1 MAIWFVASG
10 PRGKGRY
17 YEATHYTTP
26 RGWEPLAEESP
37 IIGGAWPERVG
48 AFAGNVDDDD
58 DNGWR
63 EGATPRDAVFIY
75 LAPGGDYVILRA
87 GAPPLRT
94 QNLCH
99 Q

>member
-1 MAIWFVASG
+1 MGIWFVATSVHG
-10 PRGKGRY
+10 RGSY
-17 YEATHYTTP
+17 YEATHYHTP
-26 RGWEPLAEESP
+26 RGWEPLTEGP
-37 IIGGAWPERVG
+37 IIGGAWPKRVG
-48 AFAGNVDDDD
+48 GFSLAGELDDD

-63 EGATPRDAVFIY
+63 EGATPKDAVFIY
-75 LAPGGDYVILRA
+75 RAPGGDYVILRA